1 MLSQRLVGLN
11 LKVLYLF
18 LLKVATWQQLRDKKG
33 RTTPVKRR
41 PPLDKY
47 KVSELCWYQC
57 KFRVLSPNLVSVG
70 PLRCAGAA
78 GGATSRPRT
87 LSEDWFRSH
96 LSEADAK
103 VLEHSGKMVLLF
115 QILKMAEELGD
126 KVYAASSIC
135 RPAG

>member
-1 MLSQRLVGLN
+1 MHNNASEMPAAMSSAAAVSVAASVDNGQVQGERTPLV
-11 LKVLYLF
+11 
-18 LLKVATWQQLRDKKG
+18 
-33 RTTPVKRR
+33 PVQIR
-41 PPLDKY
+41 
-47 KVSELCWYQC
+47 
-57 KFRVLSPNLVSVG
+57 FLSPNLVSI
-70 PLRCAGAA
+70 GAA
-78 GGATSRPRT
+78 GGATSRSRT

-115 QILKMAEELGD
+115 QILKMAQELGD